1 MQAAASVISRPRDA
15 VAFDAAS
22 RHATPGTNS
31 VRKPATRGSHV
42 AQSRYSFDG
51 AAPASA
57 SRMTRDQY
65 QTLNAH
71 TTFQTTNHV

>member
-1 MQAAASVISRPRDA
+1 M
-15 VAFDAAS
+15 
-22 RHATPGTNS
+22 
-31 VRKPATRGSHV
+31 

-51 AAPASA
+51 ASPAPA

-71 TTFQTTNHV
+71 TTFHIDEPRLMAAAARIGQTEQQIAPLIEHQDRQRADQQ